1 MTLIS
6 PSILSAD
13 FCNLRA
19 EIVALEDAGADM
31 IHIDVMDGHFV
42 PNLTFGPDVIK
53 ALKKHTAKPFDVHL
67 MIDHPE
73 KWIQTYVEAGA
84 DIITIHPEA
93 TIHLDRTIS
102 QIKSYGIKAGISL
115 LPTTSINVFEFI
127 IDKIDL
133 ILVMTVNPGFGGQKF
148 MPNQLKKI
156 SAISSIIK
164 GTDIILAVDGGIND
178 ETGKLC
184 TQAGS
189 NMLISGN
196 YIFTGNYKERI
207 NNLKNKYNVR

>member
-115 LPTTSINVFEFI
+115 LPTTLINVFEFI

-184 TQAGS
+184 TQAGA

-207 NNLKNKYNVR
+207 NNLKK

>member
-1 MTLIS
+1 MIKIA

-13 FCNLRA
+13 FANLGQDI
-19 EIVALEDAGADM
+19 EKLEKAGADL
-31 IHIDVMDGHFV
+31 IHIDVMDGVFV
-42 PNLTFGPDVIK
+42 PNLTFGPPVISK
-53 ALKKHTAKPFDVHL
+53 IRNYTKLPFDVHL
-67 MIDHPE
+67 MIECPE
-73 KWIQTYVEAGA
+73 NYVVQYVDAGA
-84 DIITIHPEA
+84 NCITIHPEA
-93 TIHLDRTIS
+93 TIHLDRTIDL
-102 QIKSYGIKAGISL
+102 IKNTGIKVGIAL
-115 LPTTSINVFEFI
+115 LPTTSPDILEYVLE
-127 IDKIDL
+127 KIDL
-133 ILVMTVNPGFGGQKF
+133 VLIMTVNPGFGGQKF

-184 TQAGS
+184 TQAGA

-207 NNLKNKYNVR
+207 NNLKK